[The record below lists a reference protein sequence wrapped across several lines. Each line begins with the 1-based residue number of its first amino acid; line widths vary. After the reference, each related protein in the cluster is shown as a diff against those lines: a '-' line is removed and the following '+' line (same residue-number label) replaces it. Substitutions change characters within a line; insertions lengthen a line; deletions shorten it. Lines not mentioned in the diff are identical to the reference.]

1 LEVVATFPTKVDAWL
16 AALVAAALLIPLE
29 LMVVLAIFAPDEL
42 AGSVPILVAS
52 LLFSGGMVFLV
63 AWPVHYTVTD
73 EDLLIRFGIFKRRVP
88 LPTIIGISQ
97 SRDPT
102 SSPAWSLDRLRI
114 EYLTP
119 ANKTRSVLI
128 SPADKAGFLAALS
141 ASPLI
146 GSKEPV

>member
-1 LEVVATFPTKVDAWL
+1 MEDVATFPTKVDTWL

-29 LMVVLAIFAPDEL
+29 LMVVLAIIAPAEL
-42 AGSVPILVAS
+42 SASMPILIAS

-63 AWPVHYTVTD
+63 AWPVHYTVTE

-88 LPTIIGISQ
+88 LATIIGISQ

-102 SSPAWSLDRLRI
+102 SSPAWSLDRLRV

-119 ANKTRSVLI
+119 TNKTRAVLV

-141 ASPLI
+141 ASPLMR
-146 GSKEPV
+146 